1 MSDTEKTL
9 TQEERISPVESD
21 AKVKEYLDKLAEL
34 RKDGSTKIAALKAEI
49 YDMKRQ
55 KMIDEVSR
63 NKVITRDQEALVEA
77 KANKKEHSAE
87 ISAVVKEAVAYIKEI
102 SVPFEKEEAEKGR
115 FLVEEDNPIH
125 AQNLAALRQTYKT
138 NYDAKVVENK
148 ERIAKFEAEKH
159 THEVDSDS
167 IQKAQYKKDLANL
180 KKECKDELESLTV
193 SYNSQVRDENNRH
206 GAIVAKK
213 KQMIFDS
220 YSARYD
226 KLSIIKEGH
235 LSPLDEFEHRRQ
247 NYVYNFNSRTF
258 FLNNALYMI
267 VGLFFIAC
275 FIISPI
281 IGNGNILTWANIS
294 GFLEVAS
301 SRMFFAL
308 GVAGLIVL
316 GGTDL
321 SIGRLIGLG
330 TVVVGFIL
338 HDGVVPA
345 KLFDKSVNLN
355 GMPFFG
361 RVILALLLAI
371 VATTLFTSI
380 AGFFSAKFK
389 MHPFITT
396 LSTMMI
402 VYGIG
407 FVATSGVPT
416 GTPDYGDIDSIIL
429 GRIGGSE
436 GFPKYIIYAAIA
448 IAIVWFIWNKTKFG
462 KNMFAVGGNSEAA
475 AVSGISYFKVTLGV
489 FIMAGI
495 LYGFGTFFFAF
506 NSNPATNT
514 GYGYELDAIAACVV
528 GGISFFG
535 GIGKVKGAVIGC
547 CIFAGLTYVLT
558 LLGISSYWQFVVK
571 GIILMSAVALDSLKY
586 IKKK

>member
-1 MSDTEKTL
+1 MSDIMKKMVQGEL
-9 TQEERISPVESD
+9 VSPLESD
-21 AKVKEYLDKLAEL
+21 EKVKEYLNKLAEL
-34 RKDGSTKIAALKAEI
+34 RKHGSTRIAALKEEI

-63 NKVITRDQEALVEA
+63 NKVITRDQGELVKA
-77 KANKKEHSAE
+77 KADQKEHSAE
-87 ISAVVKEAVAYIKEI
+87 IRSTIREAVAYIKKTSE
-102 SVPFEKEEAEKGR
+102 PFEKEQREKGKD
-115 FLVEEDNPIH
+115 LVEQDKPVHTQKLTDLRRVYRENY
-125 AQNLAALRQTYKT
+125 AAKKT
-138 NYDAKVVENK
+138 EN
-148 ERIAKFEAEKH
+148 EGRIAKFEQEKR
-159 THEVDSDS
+159 TPEIDADP
-167 IQKAQYKKDLANL
+167 ILKAQYKKDLANL
-180 KKECKDELESLTV
+180 KKECKDELESITI
-193 SYNSQVRDENNRH
+193 SYNSQVRDESNRH
-206 GAIVAKK
+206 NAVIAKK
-213 KQMIFDS
+213 RQMIFEAYTS
-220 YSARYD
+220 RYD
-226 KLSIIKEGH
+226 KISIAKEGH
-235 LSPLDEFEHRRQ
+235 MSFFDDMEHRQQ
-247 NYVYNFNSRTF
+247 NYVYTFNTKTF
-258 FLNNALYMI
+258 LLNNALYMI
-267 VGLFFIAC
+267 VSLFFIAC

-281 IGNGNILTWANIS
+281 IGNGNILTWSNIS
-294 GFLEVAS
+294 GFLEITS

-338 HDGVVPA
+338 HDGIVPA
-345 KLFDKSVNLN
+345 KLFGHSINLN
-355 GMPFFG
+355 GVPFG
-361 RVILALLLAI
+361 SRVILALLLAI

-402 VYGIG
+402 VYGLG

-416 GTPDYGDIDSIIL
+416 GTPNYNNIDTAIL

-436 GFPKYIIYAAIA
+436 GFPKYIIYAVIA
-448 IAIVWFIWNKTKFG
+448 IAVVWFIWNKTKFG
-462 KNMFAVGGNSEAA
+462 KNMFAVGGNAEAA

-558 LLGISSYWQFVVK
+558 LLGVSSYWQFVVK
-571 GIILMSAVALDSLKY
+571 GVILMAAVALDSLKY